1 MQVPP
6 PLFAAWEAQH
16 VAAER
21 ARIIAKHRTERRL
34 AEARRR
40 VREAIR
46 VLRRLVLDAARIE
59 GDSVR

>member
-6 PLFAAWEAQH
+6 PLYRAWEAQH

-21 ARIIAKHRTERRL
+21 ARLIAQHRTEKRL

-46 VLRRLVLDAARIE
+46 ALADAARIE
-59 GDSVR
+59 VDAVR